1 MSDRS
6 VSQPSRSADD
16 EPVPQLGIDVGGTS
30 IKGAVVDLRAGELAG
45 RIHTESTPPT
55 ATPSEVVDSIRRIAA
70 AADWSGPVG
79 VALPGV
85 IDGLSLRH
93 APNLSACWQ
102 DEDALACLRADDGA
116 NAVLINDA
124 DAAGLAELTYGDAA
138 TGDDGLT
145 IVLTF
150 GTGIGSALLHNG
162 DLIANSELG
171 GLVGT
176 NGRFEEIASG
186 RAISADGL
194 TPTEWARRAQP
205 FFDELEAILNPSR
218 WVVGGGL
225 SENFDRFSSRLSLSK
240 PISVAHLGIH
250 AGIVGAA
257 VAVSRASR
265 GLARSAVP

>member
-1 MSDRS
+1 MSAAS
-6 VSQPSRSADD
+6 
-16 EPVPQLGIDVGGTS
+16 EMQLGIDVGGTS
-30 IKGAVVDLRAGELAG
+30 IKGAVVDLGTGELAG
-45 RIHTESTPPT
+45 AIRSEPTPET
-55 ATPSEVVDSIRRIAA
+55 ATPDDVVSAIGRIAA
-70 AADWSGPVG
+70 AVGWSGPVG

-85 IDGLSLRH
+85 IDGSSLRH
-93 APNLSACWQ
+93 APNLS
-102 DEDALACLRADDGA
+102 DVFEENGALAWLRSPEGA

-124 DAAGLAELTYGDAA
+124 DAAGLAELTYGDA
-138 TGDDGLT
+138 GLDRDGLT

-186 RAISADGL
+186 RAISTEEL
-194 TPTEWARRAQP
+194 SPIEWARRAQP
-205 FFDELEAILNPSR
+205 FFDELEAMLNPSR

-225 SENFDRFSSRLSLSK
+225 SENFDRFASRLKLSK

-250 AGIVGAA
+250 AGVVGAA
-257 VAVSRASR
+257 VAVRRA
-265 GLARSAVP
+265 GLGATGPAAH

>member
-1 MSDRS
+1 MRE
-6 VSQPSRSADD
+6 QA
-16 EPVPQLGIDVGGTS
+16 EMQLGVDVGGTS
-30 IKGAVVDLRAGELAG
+30 IKGAVVDLGTGELAG
-45 RIHTESTPPT
+45 AIRSELTPET
-55 ATPSEVVDSIRRIAA
+55 ATPADVVSAIGRIASA
-70 AADWSGPVG
+70 VGWSGPVG

-85 IDGLSLRH
+85 IDGSSLRH
-93 APNLSACWQ
+93 APNLSGAF
-102 DEDALACLRADDGA
+102 EENGALACLRAADGA

-124 DAAGLAELTYGDAA
+124 DAAGLAELTYGD
-138 TGDDGLT
+138 GLDRDGLT

-186 RAISADGL
+186 RAISTEEL
-194 TPTEWARRAQP
+194 TPVEWARRAQP
-205 FFDELEAILNPSR
+205 FFDELEAMLNPSR

-225 SENFDRFSSRLSLSK
+225 SENFDRFASRLELSK

-250 AGIVGAA
+250 AGVVGAA
-257 VAVSRASR
+257 AVARCPDLRTTGTSRQ
-265 GLARSAVP
+265 